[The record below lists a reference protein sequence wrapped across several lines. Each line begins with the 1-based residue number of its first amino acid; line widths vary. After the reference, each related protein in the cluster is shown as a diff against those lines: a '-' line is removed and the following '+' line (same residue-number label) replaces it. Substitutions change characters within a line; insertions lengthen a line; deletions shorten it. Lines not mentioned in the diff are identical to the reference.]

1 MGTTKQRDN
10 QQNESLVKKPSSSP
24 RVDASSP
31 SGASNKAVVETNSS
45 THTVQP
51 AHSELPGETSTGK
64 DPKNR
69 LLTRV
74 FRVDGTAQLG
84 LATVFWT
91 VARRKKAQGKS
102 APILTALSTVLAAGG
117 TSEILLAPRLA
128 RLAGEKLDDHR
139 SKAASD
145 APVNAELVRRGDNPQ
160 GASSEGLHRRTLVD
174 DLRDGIYV
182 EAPRKSSRKVRS
194 QVASSTSDTSSATE
208 LGERVRRTVRKF
220 FS

>member
-1 MGTTKQRDN
+1 M
-10 QQNESLVKKPSSSP
+10 
-24 RVDASSP
+24 
-31 SGASNKAVVETNSS
+31 
-45 THTVQP
+45 
-51 AHSELPGETSTGK
+51 
-64 DPKNR
+64 
-69 LLTRV
+69 
-74 FRVDGTAQLG
+74 
-84 LATVFWT
+84 FWT

-128 RLAGEKLDDHR
+128 RLAGEKLDEHR

-182 EAPRKSSRKVRS
+182 EAPRKSRKARS
-194 QVASSTSDTSSATE
+194 QAASSTSDTSSATE

>member
-1 MGTTKQRDN
+1 M
-10 QQNESLVKKPSSSP
+10 
-24 RVDASSP
+24 
-31 SGASNKAVVETNSS
+31 
-45 THTVQP
+45 
-51 AHSELPGETSTGK
+51 
-64 DPKNR
+64 
-69 LLTRV
+69 
-74 FRVDGTAQLG
+74 DGTAQLG

-128 RLAGEKLDDHR
+128 RLAGEKLDEHR
-139 SKAASD
+139 SKEASD

>member
-1 MGTTKQRDN
+1 M
-10 QQNESLVKKPSSSP
+10 
-24 RVDASSP
+24 
-31 SGASNKAVVETNSS
+31 
-45 THTVQP
+45 
-51 AHSELPGETSTGK
+51 
-64 DPKNR
+64 
-69 LLTRV
+69 
-74 FRVDGTAQLG
+74 
-84 LATVFWT
+84 FWT

-128 RLAGEKLDDHR
+128 RLAGEKLDEHR
-139 SKAASD
+139 SKTASD
-145 APVNAELVRRGDNPQ
+145 DPVSAELVRRGDNPQ

-182 EAPRKSSRKVRS
+182 ESPRKSCKARS
-194 QVASSTSDTSSATE
+194 QAVNSAPDTSSTAE

>member
-1 MGTTKQRDN
+1 M
-10 QQNESLVKKPSSSP
+10 
-24 RVDASSP
+24 
-31 SGASNKAVVETNSS
+31 
-45 THTVQP
+45 
-51 AHSELPGETSTGK
+51 
-64 DPKNR
+64 
-69 LLTRV
+69 
-74 FRVDGTAQLG
+74 DGTAQLG

-128 RLAGEKLDDHR
+128 RLAGEKLDEHR
-139 SKAASD
+139 SKEASD
-145 APVNAELVRRGDNPQ
+145 APVSAELVRRGDNPQ